1 MWTYNYPPYL
11 ASGTEILQDMVTA
24 YRAGAKYVIVFD
36 YPKIEGNDYGILK
49 EEHFTAMETFWDL
62 TRSPQNNRP
71 EKVEGE
77 VAFVLPKDYGWGM
90 RQPDDSIWLPKWGPD
105 DLSPLMWENM
115 NKMIEKYDLRLD
127 IIYNDTRFDFEE
139 KYSEIYFWN
148 GTIN

>member
-49 EEHFTAMETFWDL
+49 EEHFTAMETLWDL
-62 TRSPQNNRP
+62 TRSPQNNRS

-90 RQPDDSIWLPKWGPD
+90 RRPDDRIWSPKWGPD
-105 DLSPLMWENM
+105 DWSPLIWENA
-115 NKMIEKYDLRLD
+115 NKMIEKYDLRFR
-127 IIYNDTRFDFEE
+127 YNLQ
-139 KYSEIYFWN
+139 
-148 GTIN
+148 